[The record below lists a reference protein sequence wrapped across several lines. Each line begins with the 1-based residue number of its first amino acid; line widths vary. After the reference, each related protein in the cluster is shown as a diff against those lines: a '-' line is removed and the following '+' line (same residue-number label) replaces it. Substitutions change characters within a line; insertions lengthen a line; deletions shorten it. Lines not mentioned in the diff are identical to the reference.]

1 MWVILNYFLSTDWGR
16 FIFQFDIFNCLCF
29 LLQASILGP
38 ILFNIFLRD
47 LFLDQENNYFSNYAT
62 PSVTGDNTTDV
73 LSSLSKITQELF
85 TWFANKQMKANH
97 DKCHLLL
104 SSAEDI
110 QIANVAIK
118 NSTYK
123 KLLGVTT
130 DNKLKLDKHV
140 ENICQRASQQ
150 EIKCSCKTSKLHRF
164 T

>member
-1 MWVILNYFLSTDWGR
+1 MSDTQLLFIHGLREIL
-16 FIFQFDIFNCLCF
+16 FQFDIFNCLCF
-29 LLQASILGP
+29 LLQASTPGP
-38 ILFNIFLRD
+38 VLFNIFLRD
-47 LFLDQENNYFSNYAT
+47 LFLDQENNYFTNYAT

>member
-1 MWVILNYFLSTDWGR
+1 
-16 FIFQFDIFNCLCF
+16 
-29 LLQASILGP
+29 
-38 ILFNIFLRD
+38 
-47 LFLDQENNYFSNYAT
+47 
-62 PSVTGDNTTDV
+62 
-73 LSSLSKITQELF
+73 
-85 TWFANKQMKANH
+85 MKANR

-104 SSAEDI
+104 SSAEDADI

-118 NSTYK
+118 SSTYK

-150 EIKCSCKTSKLHRF
+150 EIKCSFKTSKLHRF